1 MKKYLWRHLLA
12 LLALALVAASCGSD
26 SSESDDSGSDA
37 AETVEAD
44 ESEDDDAS
52 ADSEEAEADEAD
64 ESEDDGEEMTES
76 GPDLETATARVEA
89 FRQPQGALPISEPL
103 AELPTGKTVAYIQ
116 CGVPVCA
123 EINTG
128 IEGAAAKL
136 GMVLEVYTHDDT
148 PENVAAA
155 WQAAVDSSPDVVLAS
170 GNPREWFTDQLAAL
184 EAAGTPVI
192 VWSLPE
198 GYEPGAG
205 LTANLLSVD
214 DYYFYGVLMADYA
227 VSQTAGEGTIVFFG
241 LPAFPVLATLEQGF
255 TEEMARV
262 CPDCA
267 VENISV
273 DLAALGAGEVPGQVV
288 STLQATPDASHL
300 VFAFGGMMFGVP
312 EGMADA
318 GIDVPAVSQA
328 GGPLNFG
335 FIAADNVQTAE
346 IGLASEFLGWRAM
359 DAAARALA
367 GQPVGRAATP
377 DVAVIDGH
385 PDILNAGLPLQILES
400 DDMGFM
406 ADNPGALWP
415 GVEGFQDLYAE
426 LWAG

>member
-1 MKKYLWRHLLA
+1 MKKSLWRCLLA
-12 LLALALVAASCGSD
+12 LLAMAMIAASCGSD
-26 SSESDDSGSDA
+26 SDEADDDEGGTA

-44 ESEDDDAS
+44 DEEPADTSEAEEAD
-52 ADSEEAEADEAD
+52 DSEAADED
-64 ESEDDGEEMTES
+64 ESMAES
-76 GPDLETATARVEA
+76 GPDLETANARVEA

-103 AELPTGKTVAYIQ
+103 AEAPTGKTVAYIQ

-170 GNPREWFTDQLAAL
+170 GNPREWFADQLAAL
-184 EAAGTPVI
+184 EAAETPVI

-227 VSQTAGEGTIVFFG
+227 VSQTSGEGTIVFFG

-267 VENISV
+267 VENISI
-273 DLAALGAGEVPGQVV
+273 DLAALGAGEVPSQVV

-300 VFAFGGMMFGVP
+300 VFAFGGMLFGVP

-367 GQPVGRAATP
+367 GQPVGRAETP

-406 ADNPGALWP
+406 ADDPSALWP
-415 GVEGFQDLYAE
+415 GVEGFQDLYGE
-426 LWAG
+426 LWVGN